1 MPGLVNVCPTHALTK
16 QYIAFT
22 PTAQLFLMADKNK
35 KQQAKKQTQKEEP
48 QGPGISGLFNVPPT
62 YFLPGTIGDVGA
74 VAIDYPTMRAE
85 PWDQTVAPIAAP
97 LSPQGE
103 IFAAPL
109 ADAPSQFATGQQWKD
124 LYDLM
129 ATETDVYRKYLQD
142 THQLADTYFPPIVA
156 TNQVPPDLRDASAW
170 YDRAQEKVFLPLYQ
184 SGYEGGRYM
193 DVGPTVRTLPSGA
206 TQEFVPVIT
215 NARNP
220 KMSIR
225 MDMSPLPHE
234 IGHYYD
240 FTGAPVATTSPNDLS
255 KKMSWAYYDQPGLT
269 PWDYIFRNLS
279 SAVDSDESEPGQQS
293 WFMKGEAPPAKIN
306 VPAEM
311 FADYFRKALQAGVG
325 LDLPRLFEIYGGK
338 SPVSI
343 QPDGPVNKPEPLTPE
358 ELASRQSEIA
368 AAYESARNQADI
380 INQSARGMP
389 NAKRRE
395 MWPYL
400 FESVANIAAN
410 APSYE
415 TQESMQP
422 ALTEEAKQF
431 LYWLFTRGY
440 TPR

>member
-1 MPGLVNVCPTHALTK
+1 
-16 QYIAFT
+16 
-22 PTAQLFLMADKNK
+22 MAKR
-35 KQQAKKQTQKEEP
+35 KQQEEP
-48 QGPGISGLFNVPPT
+48 QGPGISGIFNVPPT
-62 YFLPGTIGDVGA
+62 YYLPGTIGDVGA
-74 VAIDYPTMRAE
+74 VGIDYATMRAE
-85 PWDQTVAPIAAP
+85 PWNQTAAPIP
-97 LSPQGE
+97 TPSSPQGE
-103 IFAAPL
+103 ILAAPPG
-109 ADAPSQFATGQQWKD
+109 AVPASQFATGQQWKD

-129 ATETDVYRKYLQD
+129 ATEVDVYRKYLKD

-156 TNQVPPDLRDASAW
+156 TNQVPSDLKDASAW
-170 YDRAQEKVFLPLYQ
+170 YDRAQKKVFLPLYQ
-184 SGYEGGRYM
+184 TGYESGSYM

-215 NARNP
+215 SARNP

-240 FTGAPVATTSPNDLS
+240 FTGSPVAPASPNDLG

-269 PWDYIFRNLS
+269 PWDYIFRNITGAIES
-279 SAVDSDESEPGQQS
+279 GESEPGQQS
-293 WFMKGEAPPAKIN
+293 WFLQGGAPPAKID

-325 LDLPRLFEIYGGK
+325 LDQARLFEIYGGK
-338 SPVSI
+338 PPVSI
-343 QPDGPVNKPEPLTPE
+343 QPEGPVNKPEPLTPE
-358 ELASRQSEIA
+358 ERATRQSEIA
-368 AAYESARNQADI
+368 TAYESAGNEADI
-380 INQSARGMP
+380 INQAAREMP
-389 NAKRRE
+389 DAKRRE
-395 MWPYL
+395 KWPYL

-431 LYWLFTRGY
+431 LHWLFTRGY